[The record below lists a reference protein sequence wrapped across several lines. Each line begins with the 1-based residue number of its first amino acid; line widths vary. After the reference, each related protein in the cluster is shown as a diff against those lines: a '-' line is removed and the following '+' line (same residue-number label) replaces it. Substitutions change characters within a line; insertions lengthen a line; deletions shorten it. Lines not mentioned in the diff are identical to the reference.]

1 MDKQQSAFAGGTT
14 VTFNSNGT
22 YSSGPK
28 DQTKKQGSGS
38 SGFKNMS
45 SEEKKK
51 TKRTFLISF
60 LGGFCAFILVL
71 LLVWIINLATGNKF
85 GATTLGATSNTA
97 ITQSD
102 NAETLAEAVSQK
114 CLPSVVSINV
124 YSNSSTSSIFGQSQ
138 SNSQTL
144 SSLGSGV
151 VISNDGYVVTNQHVI
166 SGASSLKVSVGGNEV
181 DADIVGQ
188 DSSSDIAV
196 IKLKNASNLVPIEL
210 ADSDN
215 IKVGEWVMS
224 IGSPFGLEQSVATG
238 IVSAKSRSQVVSS
251 QSDGSNKV
259 YTNLIQTDAA
269 INPGNS
275 GGALVDANGK
285 LIGINALISSSSGNY
300 SGVGF
305 AIPSNSAIDLAKQII
320 EGKTPSHAQLG
331 VTTVPVTSQ
340 NAQQYGWSVSSGA
353 YVRSVVNS
361 GAADKAGIKTG
372 DIITKVGDTKIDSSD
387 ALVLAV
393 RSHNPGDTVK
403 VELNRNGET
412 ITVDATLTSDEGQ
425 SASNTQNNNSS
436 SGNSGSNNS
445 KSLEDIYKYFFG
457 R

>member
-1 MDKQQSAFAGGTT
+1 M
-14 VTFNSNGT
+14 
-22 YSSGPK
+22 
-28 DQTKKQGSGS
+28 
-38 SGFKNMS
+38 
-45 SEEKKK
+45 
-51 TKRTFLISF
+51 
-60 LGGFCAFILVL
+60 
-71 LLVWIINLATGNKF
+71 
-85 GATTLGATSNTA
+85 
-97 ITQSD
+97 
-102 NAETLAEAVSQK
+102 
-114 CLPSVVSINV
+114 SINV

-251 QSDGSNKV
+251 QSDGTNKV

-340 NAQQYGWSVSSGA
+340 NAQQYG
-353 YVRSVVNS
+353 
-361 GAADKAGIKTG
+361 
-372 DIITKVGDTKIDSSD
+372 
-387 ALVLAV
+387 
-393 RSHNPGDTVK
+393 
-403 VELNRNGET
+403 
-412 ITVDATLTSDEGQ
+412 
-425 SASNTQNNNSS
+425 
-436 SGNSGSNNS
+436 
-445 KSLEDIYKYFFG
+445 
-457 R
+457 